1 MILANAAA
9 TLNIAATISP
19 PADSPATGANNLAK
33 KLSIDLSASGTAFRE
48 TFLFSAA
55 AQVIVYNRTAGT
67 IAGLTGVRQ
76 VETAT
81 VVAAAGCTA
90 NGNLALTLTGA
101 LVTGSPLA
109 VSVPLTTTAHT
120 TATLIA
126 AAIAAKLNT
135 LAAVTNYYAVTS
147 SGANVILTCL
157 RGRANDATLNL
168 AIAAGLGV
176 SVAASSANT
185 TAGVAGP
192 VVLRAGGAAGNDF
205 YGRPLAASAHCRMMA
220 VSNLGSPTAAGFTVL
235 NDGDSAGIL
244 PILYPGASGIYLA
257 DPATAT
263 TLPEAMIFTASGEAD
278 LEIFTISETE

>member
-9 TLNIAATISP
+9 TLSIVAAISP
-19 PADSPATGANNLAK
+19 PVDSPATGANNLAK

-55 AQVIVYNRTAGT
+55 AQAITYNRLTGAIT
-67 IAGLTGVRQ
+67 GLTGVRQ

-101 LVTGSPLA
+101 LITGSPLA
-109 VSVPLTTTAHT
+109 VTVPLTTTAHT
-120 TATLIA
+120 TASLIA

-135 LAAVTNYYAVTS
+135 LAAVTAYYSVTA
-147 SGANVILTCL
+147 SGATVILTCL

-192 VVLRAGGAAGNDF
+192 VVLRAGGAAGTDF
-205 YGRPLAASAHCRMMA
+205 YGRPLATATHTRMMS
-220 VSNLGSPTAAGFTVL
+220 VSNLGAASTIPVTTTAG
-235 NDGDSAGIL
+235 GAGIM
-244 PILYPGASGIYLA
+244 PGLYPGATGIYLA
-257 DPATAT
+257 PTTTAT
-263 TLPEAMIFTASGEAD
+263 TLPNSMDFAASGEAD
-278 LEIFTISETE
+278 LEIFTISEIAA